1 MQKKQQKNKE
11 NTEKHQEIQMK
22 LRQNKIPS
30 SYFIEKHL
38 LKLCDK

>member
-22 LRQNKIPS
+22 LRQNKIP
-30 SYFIEKHL
+30 FTL
-38 LKLCDK
+38 